1 MIYESIRGATNGY
14 ILTDKNGAETIA
26 KSLFEAAQLSGE
38 TVVLPGSTI
47 YAKDSGSGDLE
58 YIKNLAASRDKIAT
72 IKALRE
78 IFSPRLGLREAKD
91 IVECLWSPPKNY

>member
-14 ILTDKNGAETIA
+14 ILTDKIGNETIA

-38 TVVLPGSTI
+38 PIVLPGSTI
-47 YAKDSGSGDLE
+47 YAQHGGSGDLE
-58 YIKNLAASRDKIAT
+58 YIKKLAAARDKIAA
-72 IKALRE
+72 IKALRD

-91 IVECLWSPPKNY
+91 IVECFLSPPKNY